1 MNQMALFFRKQ
12 KGFSLIE
19 VLVAVLLL
27 AALIAL
33 MAQLSYGNVRKLKKA
48 RRLEKTVRLLER
60 KMLLLEEEFKG
71 KNVFK
76 LPAEDEGDFDNEENW
91 FWSYQTQPLEL
102 PSSRI
107 LLAVAQIPE
116 NDLNTQMAETLIGVL
131 SETVVELKL
140 TVRHDPGKGKGK
152 GGKSWE
158 RSLVSYFVNY
168 EDAPDLIL
176 KRISS
181 LVPAGGAAQ
190 E

>member
-1 MNQMALFFRKQ
+1 MALFFKKKR
-12 KGFSLIE
+12 GFSLIE

-27 AALIAL
+27 ASLIAL

-48 RRLEKTVRLLER
+48 RRLEKAVRLLER

-71 KNVFK
+71 KSVFK

-140 TVRHDPGKGKGK
+140 TVRHDPGKGKG
-152 GGKSWE
+152 GKSWE
-158 RSLVSYFVNY
+158 QSLVSYFVNY

-181 LVPAGGAAQ
+181 LVPAGGAS
-190 E
+190 EE